1 MGRSD
6 GDGSGVILTMVSAI
20 DLYMHTYT
28 RGDTCR
34 RSTLLMISPPERSD
48 YESIISDS
56 EISLR
61 RKEMRIVWTSTVVA
75 SKSLRFSN
83 RNSDD

>member
-1 MGRSD
+1 MGRSN
-6 GDGSGVILTMVSAI
+6 GDGSAILTMVSAI
-20 DLYMHTYT
+20 GLYMHTYT

-34 RSTLLMISPPERSD
+34 RSTQLLMISPPERSD